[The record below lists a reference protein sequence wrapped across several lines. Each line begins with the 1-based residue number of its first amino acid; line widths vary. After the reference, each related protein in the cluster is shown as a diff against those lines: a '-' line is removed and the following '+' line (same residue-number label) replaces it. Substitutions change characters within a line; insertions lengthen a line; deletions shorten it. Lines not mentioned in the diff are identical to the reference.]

1 MRFSKNLKKLDG
13 DASSRIFYRLKRKKT
28 SSIIVYSNRDKKSNL
43 LNYESINKILLK
55 NGILAPMLLSKN
67 YSKNYI
73 EIQDFGSQTIFHLFK
88 KKKLIRLK
96 LIRK

>member
-28 SSIIVYSNRDKKSNL
+28 SSIIVYSNKDKKSNL
-43 LNYESINKILLK
+43 LNYDSINKILLK
-55 NGILAPMLLSKN
+55 NEIQHPVTIKELF
-67 YSKNYI
+67 KNYI
-73 EIQDFGSQTIFHLFK
+73 EIQDFGSQTIFRLL
-88 KKKLIRLK
+88 KKLIRLK